1 VHAPC
6 EDKSDDVEDNFYEQL
21 GRAFD
26 QLPRYNTKKMLGDFN
41 AKVGREDISKQIIGN
56 ESPHENSNDNGVRV
70 VNFATSKN
78 PFHVPISP
86 HS

>member
-1 VHAPC
+1 LHAPC
-6 EDKSDDVEDNFYEQL
+6 EDKSDGVGDNFYEQL
-21 GRAFD
+21 GLAFD

-41 AKVGREDISKQIIGN
+41 AKVDREDIFKQIIGN
-56 ESPHENSNDNGVRV
+56 ESAHENSNDNGVIV

-78 PFHVPISP
+78 PFHVPTSP